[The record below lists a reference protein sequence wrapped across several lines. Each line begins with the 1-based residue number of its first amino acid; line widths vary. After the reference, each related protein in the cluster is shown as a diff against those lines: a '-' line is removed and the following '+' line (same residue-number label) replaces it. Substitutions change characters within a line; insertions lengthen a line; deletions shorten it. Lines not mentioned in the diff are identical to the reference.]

1 MPPNHAAATI
11 TLNEDKTQILLQKRE
26 DFRIWTIPGGGLD
39 PGETPAEAAVRETF
53 EETGYHVAVDR
64 LVGKYHRP
72 QMNNIRHIYQAR
84 VIGGTPITRGP
95 ETRAVGWFPLDDLP
109 RSLSKHIHEM
119 IQDALANTTNP
130 VNKTQRFAAWQ
141 VWLIRTLLA
150 LRNLRNRWRG
160 LY

>member
-1 MPPNHAAATI
+1 MPPSHAAATI

-53 EETGYHVAVDR
+53 EETGYHVTVDR
-64 LVGKYHRP
+64 FVGKYHRP
-72 QMNNIRHIYQAR
+72 QMNSIRHIYQAR

-150 LRNLRNRWRG
+150 LRNLRNRLRG